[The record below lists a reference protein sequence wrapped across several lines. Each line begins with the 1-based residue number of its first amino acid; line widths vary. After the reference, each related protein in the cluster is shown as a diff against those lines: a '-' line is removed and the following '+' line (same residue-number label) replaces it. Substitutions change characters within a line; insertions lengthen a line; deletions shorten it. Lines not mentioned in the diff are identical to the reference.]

1 MPLSDEQKQFYE
13 NTLEVVKAEVNDL
26 KQQVEDELAK
36 VRDRIMELQNEKKAA
51 LQMYAAT
58 CNRLG
63 VSNDLKGEEDAN
75 VEAG

>member
-1 MPLSDEQKQFYE
+1 MPLSDEQRQFYE
-13 NTLEVVKAEVNDL
+13 NNLEVIRAEVNDL
-26 KQQVEDELAK
+26 KQQVED
-36 VRDRIMELQNEKKAA
+36 DLQNEKKAA

-63 VSNDLKGEEDAN
+63 VTNDLKGEEDAT